1 MVDNLPKDA
10 RKVYKKL
17 TKENEKNKKKL
28 LKLCKKYV
36 ETEDDN
42 LLIDIEYYSDLM
54 IDDIGDLLLIEMC
67 GGENGN

>member
-10 RKVYKKL
+10 IKVHKKL

-42 LLIDIEYYSDLM
+42 LLFDIEYYSDLM

-67 GGENGN
+67 GGKSGN

>member
-17 TKENEKNKKKL
+17 TKDNEKNKKKL